1 MPITLSTALAALL
14 LAPNAVPSEDAPAP
28 ITDLAQ
34 LPITEATAPRCA
46 IAFAIVSQWQQEGD
60 PRGQGWPDMQT
71 GGAREFFV
79 QAMAALMDA
88 QRLDRSALLGVVARE
103 SERLQADGDD
113 RIGAMMPACL
123 SIKQAAGL

>member
-14 LAPNAVPSEDAPAP
+14 LAHSAVPSEDAPAP

>member
-14 LAPNAVPSEDAPAP
+14 LAPSAVPPEDAPAP

-34 LPITEATAPRCA
+34 LPIIEATAPRCA

-88 QRLDRSALLGVVARE
+88 QRLDRSALLVVVARE

>member
-14 LAPNAVPSEDAPAP
+14 LAPSAVPSEDAPAP

-60 PRGQGWPDMQT
+60 PRGQGWPYMQT

>member
-14 LAPNAVPSEDAPAP
+14 LAPSAVPSEDAPAP

>member
-14 LAPNAVPSEDAPAP
+14 LAPSAVPPEDAPAP